1 MVAIK
6 KLISKICYKMESNEL
21 KEIDIKNPTCYYFDD
36 LIKIEDFD
44 VVNILIDERLHKRIL
59 VYDISYKTLFDSN
72 SCGIR
77 FDEIDGFIRVY
88 DGMRYLV
95 LFAPKIYDATYNRIG
110 YLSQKK

>member
-6 KLISKICYKMESNEL
+6 ELISKICYKMKSNEL
-21 KEIDIKNPTCYYFDD
+21 KEIDIKNPTGYYFDD

-72 SCGIR
+72 
-77 FDEIDGFIRVY
+77 
-88 DGMRYLV
+88 
-95 LFAPKIYDATYNRIG
+95 
-110 YLSQKK
+110 